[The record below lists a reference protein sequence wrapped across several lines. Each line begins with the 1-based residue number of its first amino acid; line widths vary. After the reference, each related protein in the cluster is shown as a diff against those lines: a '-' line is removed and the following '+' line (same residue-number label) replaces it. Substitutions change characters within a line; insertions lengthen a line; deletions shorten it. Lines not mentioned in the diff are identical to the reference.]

1 MHDAV
6 RLKMFLQMLKGKAL
20 PDGFRDKVDKM
31 VDDMDEE
38 KVVYCALAD
47 LRTES
52 FVRECFEWTGRE
64 ACTECLLPTL
74 ESGAKVLWIF

>member
-6 RLKMFLQMLKGKAL
+6 RSKMFSKMLKGKAL

-38 KVVYCALAD
+38 K
-47 LRTES
+47 
-52 FVRECFEWTGRE
+52 GRI
-64 ACTECLLPTL
+64 L
-74 ESGAKVLWIF
+74 GAG